1 MRLPVRAVIYFYIFI
16 CVVLLL
22 FNLLYIFRSGSIK
35 RRQRRKTQHWEKYL
49 VSFAEG
55 APMWEPGELFHRL
68 KNVQEL
74 MAFYEAMESREQVQ
88 PGAAAAFFQEHH
100 PVVLELAREYG
111 EKDTMEQA
119 FFAYVIAAF
128 HPTIGDQRSP
138 LLEQLL
144 NYLDR
149 STVYSR
155 ENVLNALYALGNIQ
169 SVEHA
174 FLLMSQRGWYHD
186 PRLLADGLNRFRGE
200 KEALANRLWSCRG
213 QLIECFQV
221 GTIRFAEVLGGD
233 HFSEAFLRALETEE
247 LPAETQFTLV
257 RYFRRHAAPYAQPVL
272 LHLLKGESEGK
283 RELSIAAAAALASY
297 PDEKTRQALKGAL
310 HSPNW
315 YVRQNAARSLKVQ
328 GVTWEVCGIDPGVDR
343 YATEMLEYILGEQP
357 AAKGGEK
364 GREALAAV

>member
-22 FNLLYIFRSGSIK
+22 FNLLYIFRSGIIK
-35 RRQRRKTQHWEKYL
+35 RQRQRKIQHWEKYL
-49 VSFAEG
+49 DNFAEG
-55 APMWEPGELFHRL
+55 APIWEPGELLRRL

-74 MAFYEAMESREQVQ
+74 MAFYEAMELREQVQ
-88 PGAAAAFFQEHH
+88 PGAAASFFQEHH

-111 EKDTMEQA
+111 EKDAMEQA
-119 FFAYVIAAF
+119 FFAYVIAVF
-128 HPTIGDQRSP
+128 HPAIGDRRSP
-138 LLEQLL
+138 LLEFLL
-144 NYLDR
+144 NYLDH

-174 FLLMSQRGWYHD
+174 FLFMSQRGWYHD

-200 KEALANRLWSCRG
+200 KEPLANRLWSCRG

-221 GTIRFAEVLGGD
+221 GAIRFAEALD
-233 HFSEAFLRALETEE
+233 EDQFAEAFLRALETEN
-247 LPAETQFTLV
+247 LPTETQFTLV
-257 RYFRRHAAPYAQPVL
+257 RYFRRHAVPYAQPAL
-272 LHLLKGESEGK
+272 LRLLKSEAEGR
-283 RELSIAAAAALASY
+283 RELAIAAATALASY

-310 HSPNW
+310 HSSYW
-315 YVRQNAARSLKVQ
+315 YVRQNAARSLKAQ
-328 GVTWEVCGIDPGVDR
+328 GVTWEACGIDASTDR
-343 YATEMLEYILGEQP
+343 YATEMLEYILGGQP

-364 GREALAAV
+364 EREVLAAV